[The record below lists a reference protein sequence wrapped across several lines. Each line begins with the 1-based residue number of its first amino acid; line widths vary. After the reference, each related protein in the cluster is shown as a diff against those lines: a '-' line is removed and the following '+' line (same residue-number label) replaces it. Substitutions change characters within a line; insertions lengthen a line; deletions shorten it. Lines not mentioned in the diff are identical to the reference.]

1 MCGDLE
7 TQSEDNAYQT
17 NRFSTSTDLGE
28 YEMKHNVTLTT
39 TSLLSILLA
48 TFHLSDDI
56 VRGFEPGGFRHI
68 NGILMMVI
76 WMFGALVLSGR
87 RSGYIITLLGS
98 ILGSVMPLAHMRG
111 AGLVGGRIVNSG
123 GKFFWVWTLIALG
136 VVAFFSFVLSVLG
149 LWSLRRKSVPL
160 AQQPED

>member
-1 MCGDLE
+1 
-7 TQSEDNAYQT
+7 
-17 NRFSTSTDLGE
+17 
-28 YEMKHNVTLTT
+28 MKNNLTLTI

-56 VRGFEPGGFRHI
+56 VRGFEPGGFRQI
-68 NGILMMVI
+68 NGILMMVV
-76 WMFGALVLSGR
+76 WLFGALVLSGR

-98 ILGSVMPLAHMRG
+98 ILGSLMPLAHMRG
-111 AGLVGGRIVNSG
+111 VGLVGGRIVNSG
-123 GKFFWVWTLIALG
+123 GRFFWVWTMIALG